1 MSLLNFPY
9 KFFSRNILL
18 IFISLF
24 SLAFFASVWHRYAYI
39 DDCWFAE
46 QAYWL
51 AKSGIVKTPSIMADL
66 GWENRLMVYHK
77 LNIWLGAL
85 IIKYLGW
92 SIYYLKAI
100 TLFALAFFVFILK
113 RYLHNI
119 QYLYPP
125 LAFPLAILVF
135 IANPLVLI
143 YGFTYRPEILV
154 MTLGFASFLALER
167 IRSGQGNIHA
177 WALLA
182 GFLAG
187 VSLLTHLNG
196 ITFIA
201 SGGLYLLITRK
212 FKAIPAFTIS
222 SMVVVVLYI
231 IDLLPAGNLHLFL
244 QQMRDWPDAISGN
257 YISGNSLFTR
267 ILLKLGNEHQR
278 FFWSDRASIFSS
290 FFIFSLIASFR
301 YLYFN
306 HKHLLIYTG
315 FLILF
320 LNLLGSQIAER
331 YLLYYSPFMSLIITF
346 SILHLIIHRKRFWLT
361 AFMLIMLLQAGVW
374 VKHWT
379 EIMKMNSAF
388 TVTNHELAALI
399 PDGPGKILAPYH
411 FIFNEIGSR
420 PILTYHSLEYYET
433 RTKSKLSG
441 KEALQRCKT
450 LGVKYIIID
459 KGLENDTEKYRWFEM
474 AIEQKD
480 SNYTVFKRYKGFVV
494 LRSLDEVGVDNIFNL
509 INQ

>member
-1 MSLLNFPY
+1 MSFFYFPY
-9 KFFSRNILL
+9 KFFSKNVLL
-18 IFISLF
+18 IFISLL
-24 SLAFFASVWHRYAYI
+24 SLAFLASVWHRYAYI

-113 RYLHNI
+113 RYLHNN

-154 MTLGFASFLALER
+154 MTLGFGSFLALER
-167 IRSGQGNIHA
+167 IRTGQGNIHA
-177 WALLA
+177 WAFVA

-187 VSLLTHLNG
+187 ISLLTHLNG
-196 ITFIA
+196 IIFIA

-212 FKAIPAFTIS
+212 FKAIPVFTIS
-222 SMVVVVLYI
+222 TLVVAVFYI
-231 IDLLPAGNLHLFL
+231 IDLLPAGNLELFF
-244 QQMRDWPDAISGN
+244 QQMRDWPDDISGN
-257 YISGNSLFTR
+257 YISGNSIFTR
-267 ILLKLGNEHQR
+267 ILQKLGSEHQR
-278 FFWSDRASIFSS
+278 FFWSDKVSVFSAL
-290 FFIFSLIASFR
+290 FFLSLIASFR
-301 YLYFN
+301 HLYYN

-331 YLLYYSPFMSLIITF
+331 YILYYSPFMSLIITF
-346 SILHLIIHRKRFWLT
+346 SILHLINQRKPYWLN
-361 AFMLIMLLQAGVW
+361 AFTFVILLQAGIW
-374 VKHWT
+374 IKHWT
-379 EIMKMNSAF
+379 EIMERNSAF

-411 FIFNEIGSR
+411 FIFNEIENK

-433 RTKSKLSG
+433 RTRAKLFG
-441 KEALQRCKT
+441 KEALQRCKL

-459 KGLENDTEKYRWFEM
+459 KGLEDDTEKYRWFEP
-474 AIEQKD
+474 AIVNED
-480 SNYTVFKRYKGFVV
+480 PTYNVFKRYKDFVI
-494 LRSLDEVGVDNIFNL
+494 LRSSD
-509 INQ
+509 